1 MTTRPRPT
9 ITRARDTRPLLVTGV
24 PRSGTTWLARVLASG
39 PGCAMTGREPMNPHG
54 RQYRLGGTIDTWTRL
69 TAPTVRQR
77 TALALAYRGWM
88 PLVYSRYGYRQGV
101 APLPWSKIVVK
112 DPFAMLSIPAI
123 VRTTGAV
130 PVLVYRHPGAVLA
143 SYRRM
148 GWRPDIAEV
157 APIVDLP
164 QVPPTTGVDHL
175 ALDMA
180 RFWSA
185 LNTTAVGDLDQVP
198 QAVVVAHEDIA
209 TAGMAGLRRLFA
221 ACGVDWDGPTE
232 ERIAGAGS
240 EGGSANMSKA
250 LHDLN
255 RDPAAVAAS
264 WRAHVSDEEIALL
277 ESVAGPTLA
286 VLNARRI
293 ALPGGNR
300 TVA

>member
-1 MTTRPRPT
+1 MADRPRLT

-54 RQYRLGGTIDTWTRL
+54 RQYRLGGTIDAWTRL
-69 TAPTVRQR
+69 TRPTARQR
-77 TALALAYRGWM
+77 AALDLAYRGWM

-101 APLPWSKIVVK
+101 AALPWSKIVVK

-164 QVPPTTGVDHL
+164 DAPEADGPEHL
-175 ALDMA
+175 AVDMA

-185 LNTTAVGDLDQVP
+185 LNATAVADLEEVGQSVI
-198 QAVVVAHEDIA
+198 VAHEDVA
-209 TAGMAGLRRLFA
+209 TAGMAGVRRLFA
-221 ACGVDWDGPTE
+221 ACGVDWDLETE
-232 ERIAGAGS
+232 RRIAGAGS
-240 EGGSANMSKA
+240 EGGSANSSKT

-255 RDPAAVAAS
+255 RDPAAVATS
-264 WRAHVSDEEIALL
+264 WRSHVSDQEVALL

-293 ALPGGNR
+293 VLPGR
-300 TVA
+300 